1 MPVLPAVAST
11 TSPPGLRSPRFS
23 ASRTICLAGRSLTD
37 WPGFMNS
44 ALPSMVQPV
53 SSDARLSLIRGVSP
67 IALAIPS
74 RICMILSIWAF
85 NWAVFNGSEANL
97 SGKLRHH
104 KFTKKWLRH
113 PIGALACNKTG
124 AFDNEP
130 GHPDCRKNCRS
141 GSRPAYAGF
150 ILGFIVPYYLGD
162 HGDVGSAALSV
173 VWVRT
178 GVIIGSLLACLIVRQ
193 I

>member
-1 MPVLPAVAST
+1 AA
-11 TSPPGLRSPRFS
+11 
-23 ASRTICLAGRSLTD
+23 RSLTD

-85 NWAVFNGSEANL
+85 NWAVFKGSEANL

-104 KFTKKWLRH
+104 KFTKKRRRD
-113 PIGALACNKTG
+113 PVGSLARNGTG
-124 AFDNEP
+124 AFDN
-130 GHPDCRKNCRS
+130 GLCGLHPRILLFLTILAITEMLGLLRCQS
-141 GSRPAYAGF
+141 FGF
-150 ILGFIVPYYLGD
+150 
-162 HGDVGSAALSV
+162 
-173 VWVRT
+173 R
-178 GVIIGSLLACLIVRQ
+178 
-193 I
+193 